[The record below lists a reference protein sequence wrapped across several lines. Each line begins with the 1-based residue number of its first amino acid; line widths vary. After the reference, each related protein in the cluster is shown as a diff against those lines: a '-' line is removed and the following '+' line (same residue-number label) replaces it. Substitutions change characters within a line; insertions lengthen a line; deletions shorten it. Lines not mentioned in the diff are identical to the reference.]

1 MTRNSLWIQRRRKDQ
16 YYRLAKDRGYRSR
29 AAFKLSQMIESYRFI
44 QRGDRVIELGAAP
57 GGWTQVVAKTVGTEG
72 FVLGVD
78 IKPIEPLDQSQ
89 VGFLKLDITSDSIIE
104 TLTEK
109 FTNKVDAIISDVSPN
124 VSGAW
129 DVDHSRQIYLAQKSL
144 ELARTLLKAK
154 GNFLV
159 KIFQGSETDQFLKE
173 IRENFHIVRIIR
185 PRATRTSSSEIYVL
199 GLGFLNRPRSQMEPT
214 DPNSLS

>member
-1 MTRNSLWIQRRRKDQ
+1 MTRNSSWIQRRRKDQ

-44 QRGDRVIELGAAP
+44 QRGDWVIELGAAP
-57 GGWTQVVAKTVGTEG
+57 GGWTQVVAKTVGTKG
-72 FVLGVD
+72 YVLGVD
-78 IKPIEPLDQSQ
+78 IKPIEPLDQPQ
-89 VGFLKLDITSDSIIE
+89 VEFLRLDITSDPIIGA
-104 TLTEK
+104 LAEK
-109 FTNKVDAIISDVSPN
+109 FPNKVDAIISDVSPN

-129 DVDHSRQIYLAQKSL
+129 DVDHSRQIYLARKSL
-144 ELARTLLKAK
+144 ELARTLLKMK

-173 IRENFHIVRIIR
+173 IRENFRIVRIIR

-199 GLGFLNRPRSQMEPT
+199 GLDFLNRPRSQMEPT
-214 DPNSLS
+214 DSNSLS

>member
-1 MTRNSLWIQRRRKDQ
+1 MTKNSSWIQRRRKDQ
-16 YYRLAKDRGYRSR
+16 YYKLAKDKGYRSR

-57 GGWTQVVAKTVGTEG
+57 GGWTQVVAKTVGTG
-72 FVLGVD
+72 GYVLGVD
-78 IKPIEPLDQSQ
+78 IKPIEPLDQPQ
-89 VGFLKLDITSDSIIE
+89 VEFLKLDITSDPIIE
-104 TLTEK
+104 ALTEK
-109 FTNKVDAIISDVSPN
+109 FPNKVDAIISDVSPN
-124 VSGAW
+124 ISGAW

-144 ELARTLLKAK
+144 ELARTLLKLK

-173 IRENFHIVRIIR
+173 IRENFRIVRIIR

-199 GLGFLNRPRSQMEPT
+199 GLVFLNRPRSQMEPT